1 MIKLLKIKLVI
12 LLVVCFHIFAVHNV
26 HNNGKQ
32 FYEKNTKNKI
42 YDIGHKYLPKIESKY
57 IPKIEMLSNIFICL
71 PLIFR
76 PSIIYDLITYLIPIY
91 LFRHI
96 TTNVTILPKNKKCND
111 NDLTIT
117 SFFNGHCYDKIFSG
131 HYAIAMII
139 SLLLYYNA
147 NVDIKIII
155 LYNIIAI
162 FLILVTRGHYT
173 IDVIIGGYIAITAF
187 FLKLNID
194 FLEK

>member
-42 YDIGHKYLPKIESKY
+42 YDIGHKYLPKIDSKY

-71 PLIFR
+71 PLIFK
-76 PSIIYDLITYLIPIY
+76 PSIIYNLITYLIPIY

-155 LYNIIAI
+155 LYNIIKFHFFKI
-162 FLILVTRGHYT
+162 KHQS
-173 IDVIIGGYIAITAF
+173 IIMII
-187 FLKLNID
+187 IIHH
-194 FLEK
+194 